1 MDSREKTSETN
12 EGDGMLTKLIEVHKP
27 PGDRLHLD
35 EIYINGQAVT
45 SIRSESNTTILS
57 EAVAL
62 GVSPE
67 ASFSR
72 ITINEGGMARTI
84 TVIGSPVEIKNK
96 LGIKNLLK
104 G

>member
-1 MDSREKTSETN
+1 
-12 EGDGMLTKLIEVHKP
+12 
-27 PGDRLHLD
+27 LD
-35 EIYINGQAVT
+35 EVYVSGDAVT
-45 SIRSESNTTILS
+45 SIRSDNQMLS
-57 EAVAL
+57 EAVEL
-62 GVSPE
+62 GISPD

-72 ITINEGGMARTI
+72 VTINEGGMARTI

>member
-1 MDSREKTSETN
+1 
-12 EGDGMLTKLIEVHKP
+12 MLIKLIEIFKQ
-27 PGDRLHLD
+27 PGDRMRLD
-35 EIYINGQAVT
+35 EVYVSGDAVT
-45 SIRSESNTTILS
+45 SIRSDNQMLS
-57 EAVAL
+57 EAVEL
-62 GVSPE
+62 GISPD

-72 ITINEGGMARTI
+72 VTINEGGMARTI

>member
-1 MDSREKTSETN
+1 
-12 EGDGMLTKLIEVHKP
+12 MLVKLIEVYKP
-27 PGDRLHLD
+27 AGDRMRLD
-35 EIYINGQAVT
+35 EIYVNGNAVT
-45 SIRSESNTTILS
+45 SIRSDNQLLS
-57 EAVAL
+57 EAVEL
-62 GVSPE
+62 GISPD

-72 ITINEGGMARTI
+72 VTINEGGMARTI

>member
-1 MDSREKTSETN
+1 
-12 EGDGMLTKLIEVHKP
+12 MLIKLIEIFKQ
-27 PGDRLHLD
+27 PGDRMRLD
-35 EIYINGQAVT
+35 EVYVSGDAVT
-45 SIRSESNTTILS
+45 SIRSDNQMLS
-57 EAVAL
+57 EAVEL
-62 GVSPE
+62 GISPD

-72 ITINEGGMARTI
+72 VTINESGIARTI

>member
-1 MDSREKTSETN
+1 
-12 EGDGMLTKLIEVHKP
+12 MLVKLIEVHKP
-27 PGDRLHLD
+27 TGDRVHLD
-35 EIYINGQAVT
+35 EIYVNGQAVT
-45 SIRSESNTTILS
+45 SIRSESNAQVIS
-57 EAVAL
+57 EALEL

-84 TVIGSPVEIKNK
+84 TVVGSPVEIKNK
-96 LGIKNLLK
+96 LGIRNLLK

>member
-1 MDSREKTSETN
+1 
-12 EGDGMLTKLIEVHKP
+12 MLVKLIEIHKP
-27 PGDRLHLD
+27 PGDRVHLD
-35 EIYINGQAVT
+35 EIYVNGQAVT
-45 SIRSESNTTILS
+45 SIRSESNTQMIS
-57 EAVAL
+57 EAVDL

-72 ITINEGGMARTI
+72 VTINEGGIARTI

-96 LGIKNLLK
+96 LGIRNLLK

>member
-1 MDSREKTSETN
+1 
-12 EGDGMLTKLIEVHKP
+12 MLVKLIEVHKP
-27 PGDRLHLD
+27 AGDRVHLD
-35 EIYINGQAVT
+35 EIYVNGEAVT
-45 SIRSESNTTILS
+45 SIRAENNTQMIS
-57 EAVAL
+57 EAVHL

-72 ITINEGGMARTI
+72 VTINEGGMARTI
-84 TVIGSPVEIKNK
+84 TVIGSPAEIKNK

>member
-1 MDSREKTSETN
+1 
-12 EGDGMLTKLIEVHKP
+12 MLIKLIEIFKQ
-27 PGDRLHLD
+27 PGDRMRLD
-35 EIYINGQAVT
+35 EVYVSSDAVT
-45 SIRSESNTTILS
+45 SIRSDNQMLS
-57 EAVAL
+57 EAVEL
-62 GVSPE
+62 GISPD

-72 ITINEGGMARTI
+72 VTINEGGMARTI

>member
-1 MDSREKTSETN
+1 
-12 EGDGMLTKLIEVHKP
+12 MLVKLIEVHKP
-27 PGDRLHLD
+27 AGDRMRLD
-35 EIYINGQAVT
+35 EIYVNGNAVT
-45 SIRSESNTTILS
+45 SIRSDNQLLS
-57 EAVAL
+57 EAVEL
-62 GVSPE
+62 GISPD

-72 ITINEGGMARTI
+72 VTINEGGMARTI

>member
-1 MDSREKTSETN
+1 MQ
-12 EGDGMLTKLIEVHKP
+12 
-27 PGDRLHLD
+27 LD
-35 EIYINGQAVT
+35 EVYVSGQAVT
-45 SIRSESNTTILS
+45 SIRPESNTQMIS
-57 EAVAL
+57 EAVEL

-72 ITINEGGMARTI
+72 LTINEGGVARTI
-84 TVIGSPVEIKNK
+84 TVVGSPVEVKNK

>member
-1 MDSREKTSETN
+1 
-12 EGDGMLTKLIEVHKP
+12 MLIKLIEIFKQ
-27 PGDRLHLD
+27 PGDRMRLD
-35 EIYINGQAVT
+35 EVYVSGDAVT
-45 SIRSESNTTILS
+45 SIRSDNQMLS
-57 EAVAL
+57 EAVEL
-62 GVSPE
+62 GISPD

-72 ITINEGGMARTI
+72 VKINEGGMARTI